1 MVLVYWIYHCVSFF
15 PSFYLPLFLSFFFS
29 VPYQWLLGYL
39 HPSCS
44 SSPSNFIVSFS
55 NPVSRVWTLFACTI
69 DRDGVSEHLCR
80 FLIVSIRPLSA
91 RFAIVCH
98 TYLRIL
104 LYIYIG
110 WNSRLKLLFIPNL
123 IILSSLSLSFAF
135 SISLH
140 TYLYPTSTSTCLTLL
155 SNKMANQCSGHS
167 FAIVQATN
175 GNILTWRCSDCNSGP
190 FVAIWRCK
198 ICGHCR
204 CNSCHTAK
212 A

>member
-1 MVLVYWIYHCVSFF
+1 MRLLKSGVMGHDASPALILSVLLGAWGTVLFF
-15 PSFYLPLFLSFFFS
+15 LFFQFSYFYLFYFFLMQLIDLTHTAGLVPSLSANRRPSISCPDRDAFPVIWISLSWYWSIGYITVSHSFPHSISLSSFLFFS

-104 LYIYIG
+104 PYIYRMEQP
-110 WNSRLKLLFIPNL
+110 SQV
-123 IILSSLSLSFAF
+123 A
-135 SISLH
+135 LH
-140 TYLYPTSTSTCLTLL
+140 S
-155 SNKMANQCSGHS
+155 
-167 FAIVQATN
+167 
-175 GNILTWRCSDCNSGP
+175 
-190 FVAIWRCK
+190 
-198 ICGHCR
+198 
-204 CNSCHTAK
+204 
-212 A
+212 